1 MGVRESRCQKQKRE
15 HKRSDT
21 KPTSS
26 IQSLQTFQ
34 VVMKHLVP
42 SLLLST
48 ALPCSK
54 AWIIGSPGCSRS
66 KTTIIAASKPS
77 KDRVYVDPTASWA
90 SDLNQLE
97 QLEKNLAKEKTG
109 QTSEDLLRELR
120 HRHHESRKNMN
131 EAQMESTLQD
141 QKAKENEARLREIR
155 HRHYKN
161 RKHMEKNGGT
171 KNNDYVYVD
180 PTVAWASDLADLQ
193 ALEAQEKETLL
204 RDLRHRHH
212 ENRKNME

>member
-1 MGVRESRCQKQKRE
+1 
-15 HKRSDT
+15 
-21 KPTSS
+21 
-26 IQSLQTFQ
+26 
-34 VVMKHLVP
+34 MKHLVTF
-42 SLLLST
+42 LLLSI
-48 ALPCSK
+48 ALPDSK
-54 AWIIGSPGCSRS
+54 AWIIGSPVCSRS
-66 KTTIIAASKPS
+66 KTTKLAASKRG

-90 SDLNQLE
+90 SDRYQLE
-97 QLEKNLAKEKTG
+97 QLEKSLAKAKTG
-109 QTSEDLLRELR
+109 QNSEGLLRELR

-155 HRHYKN
+155 HRHYEN
-161 RKHMEKNGGT
+161 RKHMENCGDT

-193 ALEAQEKETLL
+193 ALGAQEKETLL

>member
-1 MGVRESRCQKQKRE
+1 MK
-15 HKRSDT
+15 
-21 KPTSS
+21 
-26 IQSLQTFQ
+26 TF
-34 VVMKHLVP
+34 VAF
-42 SLLLST
+42 LLLSIVFEN
-48 ALPCSK
+48 K
-54 AWIIGSPGCSRS
+54 AWIISPGCCRS
-66 KTTIIAASKPS
+66 KTTKLAASKPG

-97 QLEKNLAKEKTG
+97 QLEKDLAKSNTNHN
-109 QTSEDLLRELR
+109 SEELLRDLR

-155 HRHYKN
+155 HRHYEN
-161 RKHMEKNGGT
+161 RKHMGNYGDNKN
-171 KNNDYVYVD
+171 KDYVYVD

-193 ALEAQEKETLL
+193 ALEAKEKETLL

>member
-1 MGVRESRCQKQKRE
+1 
-15 HKRSDT
+15 
-21 KPTSS
+21 
-26 IQSLQTFQ
+26 
-34 VVMKHLVP
+34 MKHFVAF
-42 SLLLST
+42 LLLST
-48 ALPCSK
+48 APYSK
-54 AWIIGSPGCSRS
+54 AWIIFSPGCSRS
-66 KTTIIAASKPS
+66 KTTKLAASKP
-77 KDRVYVDPTASWA
+77 DRVYVDPTASWA

-97 QLEKNLAKEKTG
+97 QLEKDLAKSNTG
-109 QTSEDLLRELR
+109 QSREGLLRELR

-155 HRHYKN
+155 HRHYEN
-161 RKHMEKNGGT
+161 RKHMENYGDN

-180 PTVAWASDLADLQ
+180 PTVAWASDLAKLQ
-193 ALEAQEKETLL
+193 ALEAREKETLL